1 MTDTAFLISRF
12 VTVQFIWHFSICYI
26 SVFVWIGFSSL
37 YCITIL
43 ERRSGDSAPYDQDWT
58 FRGLS
63 VPGFHDYHSLNKW
76 KSLSHSTTEPRSGRA
91 DRMEMWVE
99 WAAKTTSLWLWLQG
113 NEEETRTALSQ
124 IELNME
130 ASAQRCQIGCEQK
143 GVLLLFRQIFQY
155 RSCKDD
161 LKQW

>member
-1 MTDTAFLISRF
+1 M
-12 VTVQFIWHFSICYI
+12 WNFSICFI
-26 SVFVWIGFSSL
+26 SVFVRIGFSSL

-43 ERRSGDSAPYDQDWT
+43 ESRSGDSAPYDQDWT
-58 FRGLS
+58 LRGLS

-76 KSLSHSTTEPRSGRA
+76 KSLSHSTTEPRPGRA

-130 ASAQRCQIGCEQK
+130 ASAQRCQIGCSWTRLNKRECCCSLDK
-143 GVLLLFRQIFQY
+143 SFDTEAV
-155 RSCKDD
+155 KMT
-161 LKQW
+161 